1 MATRRTPYVYGSA
14 VPNIE
19 VMPRREDDY
28 ERRRQ
33 TRPVSRPRPKR
44 KAKIDKVAVL
54 LTALTFFVVMAAGI
68 FYLRL
73 QFQSTYLN
81 KSVVNLQSEVVEMEK
96 QNEAAVKELDNSL
109 DLTAIYNKATKELGM
124 VAAKENQIFS
134 YESRKSTQVRT
145 HGDIPS
151 E

>member
-1 MATRRTPYVYGSA
+1 MARQTAAYVYGNTA
-14 VPNIE
+14 
-19 VMPRREDDY
+19 RELREPLQREQI
-28 ERRRQ
+28 ERRRRAGQ
-33 TRPVSRPRPKR
+33 GKRTRVRTKPKV
-44 KAKIDKVAVL
+44 DKVAVFL
-54 LTALTFFVVMAAGI
+54 VCLTFAAVMAAGI
-68 FYLRL
+68 IYLRIK
-73 QFQSTYLN
+73 FQSTYLN

>member
-1 MATRRTPYVYGSA
+1 MARQTAYVYGSTA
-14 VPNIE
+14 RQARVEPLY
-19 VMPRREDDY
+19 REEY

-33 TRPVSRPRPKR
+33 TRENPHSHRKR
-44 KAKIDKVAVL
+44 KAKVDKVAVF
-54 LTALTFFVVMAAGI
+54 LTCLTFVAIMAAGI
-68 FYLRL
+68 IYLRI

-81 KSVVNLQSEVVEMEK
+81 KSVVKLQSEVVEMEK
-96 QNEAAVKELDNSL
+96 ENASALKDLDNEV

-124 VAAKENQIFS
+124 VAAKESQIFT

-151 E
+151 

>member
-1 MATRRTPYVYGSA
+1 MARQTAAYVYGNTA
-14 VPNIE
+14 
-19 VMPRREDDY
+19 RELREPLQREQI
-28 ERRRQ
+28 ERRRRAGQ
-33 TRPVSRPRPKR
+33 GKRTQVRTKPKV
-44 KAKIDKVAVL
+44 DKVAVFL
-54 LTALTFFVVMAAGI
+54 VCLTFAAVMAAGI
-68 FYLRL
+68 IYLRIK
-73 QFQSTYLN
+73 FQSTYLN